1 MTEDKLNSLRQQD
14 TNLRDAIRLDEM
26 ERPQMPADLNARV
39 MQKVE
44 QKVHATRTRK
54 LWPWIAAA
62 CAAGVIAIFLTPP
75 KETPKV
81 NKGTTVAV
89 NVEQSKESLDSETQ
103 KSETPM
109 SEPQMSETQMSET
122 QKSEIQLSES
132 QTASPQKVIKQKG
145 NLVPVKS
152 AKQQYKPVTTDNLLA
167 QETTPAEKPITEK
180 TSTEEPTV
188 TLTESDI
195 PITRPENYKHTPEEL
210 ALLRKQADEAYLKW
224 VELELEI
231 SKNNLQQT
239 AQQ

>member
-14 TNLRDAIRLDEM
+14 TNLRDAIRLDER

-39 MQKVE
+39 MRKVE
-44 QKVHATRTRK
+44 QKSHATRTRK

-75 KETPKV
+75 KDTTEV

-89 NVEQSKESLDSETQ
+89 NVEQPKESLDSE
-103 KSETPM
+103 S
-109 SEPQMSETQMSET
+109 QMSETQMSET
-122 QKSEIQLSES
+122 QKSEIQMSEP

-145 NLVPVKS
+145 NLAPDKS

-167 QETTPAEKPITEK
+167 QEITPAEQTKTEK
-180 TSTEEPTV
+180 VSTEEPTV

>member
-14 TNLRDAIRLDEM
+14 MNLRDAIRLDEK

-39 MQKVE
+39 MRNVE
-44 QKVHATRTRK
+44 QKSHATRTRK

-75 KETPKV
+75 KDTPKV

-89 NVEQSKESLDSETQ
+89 NVEQPKESLDSE
-103 KSETPM
+103 S
-109 SEPQMSETQMSET
+109 QMSETQMSET
-122 QKSEIQLSES
+122 QKSEIQMSEA
-132 QTASPQKVIKQKG
+132 QTTSPQRVIKQKG
-145 NLVPVKS
+145 NLAPGKS
-152 AKQQYKPVTTDNLLA
+152 AKQQYKLVTTDNLLA
-167 QETTPAEKPITEK
+167 QEITPAEQPTTEK
-180 TSTEEPTV
+180 VSTEEPTV

>member
-14 TNLRDAIRLDEM
+14 TNLRDAIRLDER

-44 QKVHATRTRK
+44 QKSHATRTRK

-75 KETPKV
+75 KDTTEV

-89 NVEQSKESLDSETQ
+89 NVEQPKESIDSEAQ
-103 KSETPM
+103 E
-109 SEPQMSETQMSET
+109 SETQMSET
-122 QKSEIQLSES
+122 QMSEIQLSES
-132 QTASPQKVIKQKG
+132 QTASPQRVIKQKG
-145 NLVPVKS
+145 NLDPGKS
-152 AKQQYKPVTTDNLLA
+152 AKQQYKPATTNNLLA
-167 QETTPAEKPITEK
+167 QETTPAEQPTTEK

>member
-1 MTEDKLNSLRQQD
+1 MTEDKLNSLRQHD
-14 TNLRDAIRLDEM
+14 TNLRDAIRLDER

-39 MQKVE
+39 MRKVE
-44 QKVHATRTRK
+44 QKSHATRTRK

-75 KETPKV
+75 KDTTEV

-89 NVEQSKESLDSETQ
+89 NVEQPKESMD
-103 KSETPM
+103 
-109 SEPQMSETQMSET
+109 SEPQESETQMSET

-145 NLVPVKS
+145 NLDPGKS

-167 QETTPAEKPITEK
+167 QEITPAEQPTTEK
-180 TSTEEPTV
+180 VSTEEPTV

>member
-14 TNLRDAIRLDEM
+14 TNLRDAIRLDER

-44 QKVHATRTRK
+44 QKSHATRTRK

-75 KETPKV
+75 KDTTEV

-89 NVEQSKESLDSETQ
+89 NVEQPKESMDSEAQ
-103 KSETPM
+103 E
-109 SEPQMSETQMSET
+109 SETQMSET
-122 QKSEIQLSES
+122 QMSEIQLSES
-132 QTASPQKVIKQKG
+132 QTASPQRVIKQKG
-145 NLVPVKS
+145 NLAPGKS
-152 AKQQYKPVTTDNLLA
+152 AKQQYKPVTTNNLLA
-167 QETTPAEKPITEK
+167 QEIAPAEQPITEK

>member
-44 QKVHATRTRK
+44 QKSHATRTRK

-75 KETPKV
+75 KDTTEV

-89 NVEQSKESLDSETQ
+89 NVEQSKESLDSESQ

-109 SEPQMSETQMSET
+109 SEPQ
-122 QKSEIQLSES
+122 
-132 QTASPQKVIKQKG
+132 TASPQRVIKQKG
-145 NLVPVKS
+145 NLAPGKS

-167 QETTPAEKPITEK
+167 QEITPAEQPTTEK
-180 TSTEEPTV
+180 VSTEEPTV

>member
-44 QKVHATRTRK
+44 QKSHTTRTSK

-62 CAAGVIAIFLTPP
+62 CAAGVIAIFLAPP
-75 KETPKV
+75 KDSPKV

-89 NVEQSKESLDSETQ
+89 NVEQSKESLDSESQ

-109 SEPQMSETQMSET
+109 SEPQ
-122 QKSEIQLSES
+122 
-132 QTASPQKVIKQKG
+132 TASRQKVIKQKG

-167 QETTPAEKPITEK
+167 QETTPAEKSITEK

>member
-14 TNLRDAIRLDEM
+14 TNLRDAIRLDER

-39 MQKVE
+39 IQKVE
-44 QKVHATRTRK
+44 QKSHATRTRK

-75 KETPKV
+75 KDTTEV

-89 NVEQSKESLDSETQ
+89 NVEQPKESIDSEAQ
-103 KSETPM
+103 ESET
-109 SEPQMSETQMSET
+109 QMSETQMSE
-122 QKSEIQLSES
+122 IQLSEP
-132 QTASPQKVIKQKG
+132 QTASPQRVIKQKG
-145 NLVPVKS
+145 NLAPGKS

-167 QETTPAEKPITEK
+167 QEITPAEQPTTEK
-180 TSTEEPTV
+180 VSTEEPTV

-195 PITRPENYKHTPEEL
+195 PITRPENYQHTPEEL

>member
-14 TNLRDAIRLDEM
+14 TNLRDAIRLDER

-44 QKVHATRTRK
+44 QKSHATRTRK

-75 KETPKV
+75 KDTTEV

-89 NVEQSKESLDSETQ
+89 NVEQPKESLDSESQ
-103 KSETPM
+103 K
-109 SEPQMSETQMSET
+109 SETQMSET
-122 QKSEIQLSES
+122 QMSEIQLSES
-132 QTASPQKVIKQKG
+132 QTASPQRVIKQKG
-145 NLVPVKS
+145 NLDPGKS

-167 QETTPAEKPITEK
+167 QEITPAEQPTTEK

>member
-14 TNLRDAIRLDEM
+14 TNLRDAIRLDER

-39 MQKVE
+39 MRKVE
-44 QKVHATRTRK
+44 QKSHATRTRK

-75 KETPKV
+75 KDTTEV

-89 NVEQSKESLDSETQ
+89 NVEQPKESMD
-103 KSETPM
+103 
-109 SEPQMSETQMSET
+109 SEPQKSETQMSET
-122 QKSEIQLSES
+122 QKSEIHLSES
-132 QTASPQKVIKQKG
+132 QTASPQKVIKQKE
-145 NLVPVKS
+145 NHAPDKS

-167 QETTPAEKPITEK
+167 QETTPAEQPITKK

>member
-14 TNLRDAIRLDEM
+14 TNLRDAIRLDER

-44 QKVHATRTRK
+44 QKSHASRTRK

-75 KETPKV
+75 KDTTEV

-89 NVEQSKESLDSETQ
+89 NVEQPKESLDSESQ
-103 KSETPM
+103 I
-109 SEPQMSETQMSET
+109 SETQMSET
-122 QKSEIQLSES
+122 QMSEIQLSES
-132 QTASPQKVIKQKG
+132 QTTSPQKVIKQKG
-145 NLVPVKS
+145 NLAPGKS

-167 QETTPAEKPITEK
+167 QEITPAEQPTTEK
-180 TSTEEPTV
+180 VSTEEPTV

>member
-1 MTEDKLNSLRQQD
+1 
-14 TNLRDAIRLDEM
+14 
-26 ERPQMPADLNARV
+26 MPADLNARV

-44 QKVHATRTRK
+44 QKSHASRTRK

-75 KETPKV
+75 KDTPEV
-81 NKGTTVAV
+81 SKGTTVAV
-89 NVEQSKESLDSETQ
+89 NVEQPKESMDSEA
-103 KSETPM
+103 
-109 SEPQMSETQMSET
+109 QMSETQMSET
-122 QKSEIQLSES
+122 QESEIEKSEP
-132 QTASPQKVIKQKG
+132 QTTSPQKVIKQKG
-145 NLVPVKS
+145 NLAPGKS

-167 QETTPAEKPITEK
+167 QEIAPAEQPTTEK
-180 TSTEEPTV
+180 VSTEEPTV

>member
-14 TNLRDAIRLDEM
+14 TNLRDAIRLDER

-44 QKVHATRTRK
+44 QKSHATRTRK

-75 KETPKV
+75 KDTTEV

-89 NVEQSKESLDSETQ
+89 NVEQPKESMDSEAQ
-103 KSETPM
+103 E
-109 SEPQMSETQMSET
+109 SETQMSET
-122 QKSEIQLSES
+122 QMSEIQLSES
-132 QTASPQKVIKQKG
+132 QTASPQRVIKQKG
-145 NLVPVKS
+145 NLAPGKS
-152 AKQQYKPVTTDNLLA
+152 AKQQYKPATTNNLLA
-167 QETTPAEKPITEK
+167 QETTPAEQPITEK

>member
-14 TNLRDAIRLDEM
+14 TNLRDAIRLDER

-44 QKVHATRTRK
+44 QKSHATRTRK

-75 KETPKV
+75 KDTTEV

-89 NVEQSKESLDSETQ
+89 NVEQPKESIDSEAQ
-103 KSETPM
+103 E
-109 SEPQMSETQMSET
+109 SETQMSET
-122 QKSEIQLSES
+122 QKSEIQMSEA
-132 QTASPQKVIKQKG
+132 QTASSQRVIKQKG

-167 QETTPAEKPITEK
+167 QEITPAEQPTTEK
-180 TSTEEPTV
+180 VSTEEPTV

>member
-14 TNLRDAIRLDEM
+14 TNLRDAIRQDEM

-44 QKVHATRTRK
+44 QKSHATRTHK

-62 CAAGVIAIFLTPP
+62 CAAGVIAIYLTPP
-75 KETPKV
+75 KNTTEV
-81 NKGTTVAV
+81 NKGTPVAV
-89 NVEQSKESLDSETQ
+89 NVEQQKESPDSESQ
-103 KSETPM
+103 KREI
-109 SEPQMSETQMSET
+109 
-122 QKSEIQLSES
+122 QKSEIQMSEP
-132 QTASPQKVIKQKG
+132 QTTSPQKVIKQKE
-145 NLVPVKS
+145 NLIPVKQ
-152 AKQQYKPVTTDNLLA
+152 AKQQYKLVTTEKLLA
-167 QETTPAEKPITEK
+167 QEITPAEQPTTEK
-180 TSTEEPTV
+180 VSTEEPTV

>member
-14 TNLRDAIRLDEM
+14 TNLRDAIRLDER

-44 QKVHATRTRK
+44 QKSHATRTRK

-75 KETPKV
+75 KDTTEV

-89 NVEQSKESLDSETQ
+89 NVEQPKESMDSEA
-103 KSETPM
+103 
-109 SEPQMSETQMSET
+109 QMSETQMSEA
-122 QKSEIQLSES
+122 

-145 NLVPVKS
+145 NLVPVRS

-167 QETTPAEKPITEK
+167 QEITPAEQPTTEK
-180 TSTEEPTV
+180 VSTEEPTV

>member
-14 TNLRDAIRLDEM
+14 TNLRDAIRLDER

-39 MQKVE
+39 MRKVE
-44 QKVHATRTRK
+44 QKSHATRTRK

-75 KETPKV
+75 KDTTEV

-89 NVEQSKESLDSETQ
+89 NVEQPKESMDSEAQ
-103 KSETPM
+103 E
-109 SEPQMSETQMSET
+109 SETQMSET

-132 QTASPQKVIKQKG
+132 QTTSPQRVIKQKG
-145 NLVPVKS
+145 NLAPVKS

-167 QETTPAEKPITEK
+167 QETTPAEQPITEK

>member
-14 TNLRDAIRLDEM
+14 TNLRDAIRLDER

-44 QKVHATRTRK
+44 QKSHATRTRK

-75 KETPKV
+75 KDTTEV
-81 NKGTTVAV
+81 NKGTTVAEK
-89 NVEQSKESLDSETQ
+89 VEQPKESLDSE
-103 KSETPM
+103 P
-109 SEPQMSETQMSET
+109 
-122 QKSEIQLSES
+122 QKSEIQMSEP
-132 QTASPQKVIKQKG
+132 QTASPQQEIKQKG
-145 NLVPVKS
+145 NLDPGKS
-152 AKQQYKPVTTDNLLA
+152 TKQQYRPATTNNLLA
-167 QETTPAEKPITEK
+167 QETTPAEQPITEN

>member
-14 TNLRDAIRLDEM
+14 TNLRDAIRLDER

-39 MQKVE
+39 MRKVE
-44 QKVHATRTRK
+44 QKSHATRTRK

-75 KETPKV
+75 KDTTEV

-89 NVEQSKESLDSETQ
+89 NVEQPKESLDSESQ
-103 KSETPM
+103 K
-109 SEPQMSETQMSET
+109 SETQMSET

-132 QTASPQKVIKQKG
+132 QTASPQKVIKQKE
-145 NLVPVKS
+145 NHAPVKS

-167 QETTPAEKPITEK
+167 QEITPAEQPTTEK
-180 TSTEEPTV
+180 VSTEEPTV

>member
-14 TNLRDAIRLDEM
+14 TNLRDAIRLDER

-44 QKVHATRTRK
+44 QKSHATRTRK

-75 KETPKV
+75 KDTTEV

-89 NVEQSKESLDSETQ
+89 NVEQPKESMDSEAQ
-103 KSETPM
+103 E
-109 SEPQMSETQMSET
+109 SETQMSET
-122 QKSEIQLSES
+122 QMSEIQLSES
-132 QTASPQKVIKQKG
+132 QTASPQRVIKQKG
-145 NLVPVKS
+145 NLDPGKS
-152 AKQQYKPVTTDNLLA
+152 AKQQYKPATTNNLLA
-167 QETTPAEKPITEK
+167 QETTPAEQPTTEK

>member
-14 TNLRDAIRLDEM
+14 TNLRDAIRLDER

-44 QKVHATRTRK
+44 QKSHATRTRK

-75 KETPKV
+75 KDTTEV

-89 NVEQSKESLDSETQ
+89 NVEQPKESMDSEA
-103 KSETPM
+103 
-109 SEPQMSETQMSET
+109 QMSETQMSET
-122 QKSEIQLSES
+122 QESEIEKSEP
-132 QTASPQKVIKQKG
+132 QTTSPQKVIKQKG
-145 NLVPVKS
+145 NLAPGKS

-167 QETTPAEKPITEK
+167 QEIAPAEQPTTEK
-180 TSTEEPTV
+180 VSTEEPTV

>member
-14 TNLRDAIRLDEM
+14 TNLRDAIRLDER

-44 QKVHATRTRK
+44 QKSHATRTRK

-75 KETPKV
+75 KDTTEV

-89 NVEQSKESLDSETQ
+89 NVEQPKESLDSE
-103 KSETPM
+103 S
-109 SEPQMSETQMSET
+109 QMSETQMSET

-132 QTASPQKVIKQKG
+132 QTTSPQRVIKQKG
-145 NLVPVKS
+145 NLAPGKS

-167 QETTPAEKPITEK
+167 QEIALAEQPITEK

>member
-14 TNLRDAIRLDEM
+14 TNLRDAIRQDEM

-44 QKVHATRTRK
+44 QKSQATRTRK

-62 CAAGVIAIFLTPP
+62 CAAGVIAIILTPP
-75 KETPKV
+75 KDTTEV
-81 NKGTTVAV
+81 DKGTTVAV
-89 NVEQSKESLDSETQ
+89 KVEQPKESPDSE
-103 KSETPM
+103 P
-109 SEPQMSETQMSET
+109 
-122 QKSEIQLSES
+122 QKSEIQMSEP
-132 QTASPQKVIKQKG
+132 QTASPQQVIKQKE

-152 AKQQYKPVTTDNLLA
+152 AKQPYKPVTADNLLA
-167 QETTPAEKPITEK
+167 QEITPAEQPTTEK
-180 TSTEEPTV
+180 TTTEEPTV

>member
-14 TNLRDAIRLDEM
+14 TNLRDAIRQDEM

-44 QKVHATRTRK
+44 QKSHATRTRK

-75 KETPKV
+75 KDTTKV
-81 NKGTTVAV
+81 IKGTPVAV
-89 NVEQSKESLDSETQ
+89 HMEQQKDS
-103 KSETPM
+103 SEG
-109 SEPQMSETQMSET
+109 EPQKDEI
-122 QKSEIQLSES
+122 QKSEIQISES
-132 QTASPQKVIKQKG
+132 QTASPQKEIKQKE
-145 NLVPVKS
+145 NLIPVKP

-167 QETTPAEKPITEK
+167 QEITPAEQPVTEN
-180 TSTEEPTV
+180 TSVEEPTV

>member
-14 TNLRDAIRLDEM
+14 TNLRDAIRLDER

-44 QKVHATRTRK
+44 QKSHATRTRK

-75 KETPKV
+75 KDTTEV

-89 NVEQSKESLDSETQ
+89 NVEQPKESMDSETQ
-103 KSETPM
+103 K
-109 SEPQMSETQMSET
+109 SET
-122 QKSEIQLSES
+122 QKSEIQLSEP
-132 QTASPQKVIKQKG
+132 QTASPQRVIKQKG
-145 NLVPVKS
+145 NLAPGKS

-167 QETTPAEKPITEK
+167 HEITPAEQPTTEK

>member
-14 TNLRDAIRLDEM
+14 TNLRDAIRLDER

-44 QKVHATRTRK
+44 QKSHATRTRK

-75 KETPKV
+75 KDTTEV

-89 NVEQSKESLDSETQ
+89 NVEQPKESLDSETQ
-103 KSETPM
+103 KSET
-109 SEPQMSETQMSET
+109 QMSEA
-122 QKSEIQLSES
+122 
-132 QTASPQKVIKQKG
+132 QTTSPQRVIKQKG

-167 QETTPAEKPITEK
+167 HEITPAEQPTTEK

>member
-14 TNLRDAIRLDEM
+14 TNLRDAIRLDER

-39 MQKVE
+39 MRKVE
-44 QKVHATRTRK
+44 QKSHATRTRK

-75 KETPKV
+75 KDTTEV

-89 NVEQSKESLDSETQ
+89 NVEQPKESLDSEAQ
-103 KSETPM
+103 E
-109 SEPQMSETQMSET
+109 SETQMSET
-122 QKSEIQLSES
+122 QMSEIQLSES
-132 QTASPQKVIKQKG
+132 QTASPQRVIKQKG
-145 NLVPVKS
+145 NLDPGKS

-167 QETTPAEKPITEK
+167 QEIAPAEQPTTEK
-180 TSTEEPTV
+180 VSTEEPTV

>member
-44 QKVHATRTRK
+44 QKSHTTRTRK

-75 KETPKV
+75 KDTTEV

-89 NVEQSKESLDSETQ
+89 NVEQSKESLDSEAQ
-103 KSETPM
+103 E
-109 SEPQMSETQMSET
+109 SETQMSET
-122 QKSEIQLSES
+122 QKSEIQLSEP